1 MGQLKDAYIS
11 VRREPWFYSVL
22 LLTAAPLFSDYV
34 SFPLIFASLF
44 LALRDAK
51 KNGRTPAFGKLG
63 LLMAVYLLYMAFSLV
78 YSTDFVGS
86 FWSLMM
92 WVSVFC
98 AYVAAVTVLTD
109 RQRLRTA
116 VLCMTTVTG
125 IVGGVAVLQYLMREV
140 FHLQVNG
147 KLWFAADNFFYRLLN
162 IPYSNES
169 FGERMSGTFSNP
181 NLLAAYLVL
190 SIPFSIAFVLTGTR
204 SKPKAAAR
212 ISLIIAAYGLG
223 FTFSRGGYLAIIAVG
238 VLLCAL
244 FIRKRF
250 VMTVLTVIYVVLLI
264 PPSIGNR
271 LLSAVPQNTQQ
282 SASSVMEE
290 EPKTPPTS
298 LSQAVNQIG
307 QDMSEGYANDY
318 SVHMRFVMWKKVL
331 LSVREHPLF
340 GTGVGVQTTQNILS
354 NYSLPFKHA
363 HNLFL
368 EILSEGGII
377 SLFLFCCILRLLLRR
392 GVSLLKTRQHREAQL
407 FGFAIIGAL
416 LALCVH
422 GVFDFPLL
430 IPRLLCTCMLLMGMT
445 EAAARL
451 YLHEPTR
458 VLSFRRRRSYSPL
471 TEPVYIE
478 RYRY

>member
-125 IVGGVAVLQYLMREV
+125 IVGGVAVLQYLLQEV
-140 FHLQVNG
+140 FHLQING
-147 KLWFAADNFFYRLLN
+147 KLWFAADSFFYRLLN
-162 IPYSNES
+162 IPYSNEN

-238 VLLCAL
+238 LLLCAL

-264 PPSIGNR
+264 PPCIGNR

-282 SASSVMEE
+282 SASAVTESENE
-290 EPKTPPTS
+290 RPES
-298 LSQAVNQIG
+298 LSQAVDQI
-307 QDMSEGYANDY
+307 MSEGYADDY

-340 GTGVGVQTTQNILS
+340 GAGVGVQTTQDILS
-354 NYSLPFKHA
+354 GYGLPFKHA

-368 EILSEGGII
+368 EILSEGGIL

-392 GVSLLKTRQHREAQL
+392 GAALLKTPQHREAQL

-416 LALCVH
+416 LVLCVH

-471 TEPVYIE
+471 AEPVFIE
-478 RYRY
+478 RHRY

>member
-109 RQRLRTA
+109 RQRLRAA

-125 IVGGVAVLQYLMREV
+125 IVGGVAVLQYLLREV
-140 FHLQVNG
+140 FHLQING
-147 KLWFAADNFFYRLLN
+147 KLWFAADGFFYRLLN

-212 ISLIIAAYGLG
+212 ISLIVAAYGLG

-238 VLLCAL
+238 LLLCTL

-264 PPSIGNR
+264 PPCIGNR

-282 SASSVMEE
+282 SASAVTERE
-290 EPKTPPTS
+290 NERPAS
-298 LSQAVNQIG
+298 LSQAVDQIEKN
-307 QDMSEGYANDY
+307 MSEGYADDY
-318 SVHMRFVMWKKVL
+318 SVHMRFVMWK
-331 LSVREHPLF
+331 RCF
-340 GTGVGVQTTQNILS
+340 
-354 NYSLPFKHA
+354 
-363 HNLFL
+363 
-368 EILSEGGII
+368 
-377 SLFLFCCILRLLLRR
+377 
-392 GVSLLKTRQHREAQL
+392 
-407 FGFAIIGAL
+407 
-416 LALCVH
+416 
-422 GVFDFPLL
+422 
-430 IPRLLCTCMLLMGMT
+430 
-445 EAAARL
+445 
-451 YLHEPTR
+451 
-458 VLSFRRRRSYSPL
+458 
-471 TEPVYIE
+471 
-478 RYRY
+478 

>member
-162 IPYSNES
+162 IPYSNEN

-290 EPKTPPTS
+290 EPKTPLTS

-354 NYSLPFKHA
+354 NYGLPFKHA

-458 VLSFRRRRSYSPL
+458 VLSFRQRRSYSPL

>member
-125 IVGGVAVLQYLMREV
+125 IVGGVAVLQYLLREV
-140 FHLQVNG
+140 FHLQING

-162 IPYSNES
+162 IPYSNEN

-238 VLLCAL
+238 LLLCAL

-264 PPSIGNR
+264 PPCIGNR
-271 LLSAVPQNTQQ
+271 LLSAVPHNTQQ
-282 SASSVMEE
+282 SASAVTERE
-290 EPKTPPTS
+290 NERPES
-298 LSQAVNQIG
+298 LSQAVDQIEKN
-307 QDMSEGYANDY
+307 MSEGYADDY

-331 LSVREHPLF
+331 LNVREHPLL
-340 GTGVGVQTTQNILS
+340 GAGVGVQTTQDILS
-354 NYSLPFKHA
+354 SYGLPFKHA

-368 EILSEGGII
+368 EILSEGGIL

-392 GVSLLKTRQHREAQL
+392 GAALLKTPQHREAQL

-471 TEPVYIE
+471 TEPVFVE
-478 RYRY
+478 RHRY